1 MGRKL
6 LLLIALLAT
15 LVVLGSWDNRQTM
28 QRVLDQGYAT
38 TAQVTGAQY
47 QRKMPIAA
55 DGWRP
60 RFVEQ
65 ELSVD
70 LRWQGKDGKPREYR
84 KVPISESLARGIV
97 NGEQVRLVT
106 LPVKVLDDDTA
117 VPVITADAAAR
128 LESLQSWLAAA
139 GYAALASWAGFA
151 ALTLLQGRGRTVTA
165 MASSARVLPPRRT
178 LIGLGALVVGGFLAF
193 SAWSDGRSVD
203 AIALGGSEVTADIVD
218 ATVVPAKDGGKGSH
232 AVRLAWKDGQ
242 GAVHHFGPMPV
253 SEAFWNRITRDGQL
267 TVRQTLIRYRPD
279 DPQPRPMIVDD
290 APEQQWMTKAAM
302 FGGLALLVVG
312 AALLV
317 SGLRAWRNEP
327 QKR

>member
-1 MGRKL
+1 MSRKL

-15 LVVLGSWDNRQTM
+15 LVVLGCWDNRQTM

-47 QRKMPIAA
+47 QRKMPLAA

-70 LRWQGKDGKPREYR
+70 LRWQGKDGKPREYH
-84 KVPISESLARGIV
+84 KVPISESLARSIV
-97 NGEQVRLVT
+97 NGEQVRLAT
-106 LPVKVLDDDTA
+106 LPVKVLDDETTA

-151 ALTLLQGRGRTVTA
+151 ALTLLQGRGRSVTGKA
-165 MASSARVLPPRRT
+165 RSAPVPRRT
-178 LIGLGALVVGGFLAF
+178 LIGLAALVAGGFLAF
-193 SAWSDGRSVD
+193 SAWSEGRSVD
-203 AIALGGSEVTADIVD
+203 ALALGGSEITADIVD
-218 ATVVPAKDGGKGSH
+218 ATVLPAKDGSKASH
-232 AVRLAWKDGQ
+232 VVRLAWKDGQ
-242 GAVHHFGPMPV
+242 GSVHHFGPMAV
-253 SEAFWNRITRDGQL
+253 SAAFWNRITRDGQL
-267 TVRQTLIRYRPD
+267 TVRQTLIRYRTA
-279 DPQPRPMIVDD
+279 DPQPRPLIVDD
-290 APEQQWMTKAAM
+290 APERHWMTQAAM
-302 FGGLALLVVG
+302 LAGLALLVVG
-312 AALLV
+312 GGLLL

-327 QKR
+327 PKR

>member
-1 MGRKL
+1 VGRKL
-6 LLLIALLAT
+6 LLIIALLAT
-15 LVVLGSWDNRQTM
+15 LVVLGCWDNRQSM
-28 QRVLDQGYAT
+28 QRVLDQGYST

-84 KVPISESLARGIV
+84 KVPISESLARNIV
-97 NGEQVRLVT
+97 NGEQVRLAT
-106 LPVKVLDDDTA
+106 FPVKVLDDEA
-117 VPVITADAAAR
+117 LVPVITADASAR

-139 GYAALASWAGFA
+139 GYVALASWAGFA

-165 MASSARVLPPRRT
+165 MARSAPALPPRRT

-203 AIALGGSEVTADIVD
+203 AIALGGNEVTADIVD
-218 ATVVPAKDGGKGSH
+218 AIVLPAKDGGKVAH
-232 AVRLAWKDGQ
+232 TVRLAWKDGQ
-242 GAVHHFGPMPV
+242 GSVHHFGPMPV
-253 SEAFWNRITRDGQL
+253 SEAFWNRITQSGQL
-267 TVRQTLIRYRPD
+267 TVRQTLIRYRPA
-279 DPQPRPMIVDD
+279 DPQPRPLIVDD
-290 APEQQWMTKAAM
+290 APEQRWTTRAAM
-302 FGGLALLVVG
+302 FGGLALLIVG
-312 AALLV
+312 AGLLF
-317 SGLRAWRNEP
+317 SGLRAWRN
-327 QKR
+327 

>member
-15 LVVLGSWDNRQTM
+15 LVVLGCWDNRQVM

-47 QRKMPIAA
+47 QRRMPIAA

-70 LRWQGKDGKPREYR
+70 LRWQGKDGKPREHR
-84 KVPISESLARGIV
+84 KVPISESLARNVV

-106 LPVKVLDDDTA
+106 LPVKVLDDETA

-151 ALTLLQGRGRTVTA
+151 ALTLLQGRGHRSATA
-165 MASSARVLPPRRT
+165 MARSAPVPRRT
-178 LIGLGALVVGGFLAF
+178 LIGLAALVVGGFLAF

-203 AIALGGSEVTADIVD
+203 AIALGGGEVTADIVD
-218 ATVVPAKDGGKGSH
+218 AIVVPAKDGGMASH
-232 AVRLAWKDGQ
+232 AVRLAWRDSQ
-242 GAVHHFGPMPV
+242 GSVHHFGPIPI
-253 SEAFWNRITRDGQL
+253 SEAFWSKITKGGEL
-267 TVRQTLIRYRPD
+267 TVRQTLIRYRTA
-279 DPQPRPMIVDD
+279 DPQPRPLIVDD
-290 APEQQWMTKAAM
+290 APEQQWMTRAAM
-302 FGGLALLVVG
+302 FAGLALLVVG
-312 AALLV
+312 AGLLF

-327 QKR
+327 QER

>member
-1 MGRKL
+1 VGRKL

-15 LVVLGSWDNRQTM
+15 LVVLGCWDNRRSM
-28 QRVLDQGYAT
+28 QHVLDQGYAT

-84 KVPISESLARGIV
+84 KVPISEGLARNIV

-106 LPVKVLDDDTA
+106 LPVKVLDDETA

-165 MASSARVLPPRRT
+165 MAKPGAALPPRRT
-178 LIGLGALVVGGFLAF
+178 LIGLGALVIGGFLAF

-203 AIALGGSEVTADIVD
+203 AISLGGSEVTADIVD
-218 ATVVPAKDGGKGSH
+218 TTAVPAKDGGKVSH

-242 GAVHHFGPMPV
+242 GSVHHFGPMAV
-253 SEAFWNRITRDGQL
+253 SEAFWSRISHDGQL
-267 TVRQTLIRYRPD
+267 AVRQTLIRYRPD

-290 APEQQWMTKAAM
+290 APERQWTTQAM
-302 FGGLALLVVG
+302 MFAGLALLVIG
-312 AALLV
+312 AALLF
-317 SGLRAWRNEP
+317 SGLRAGRNEP
-327 QKR
+327 RKR

>member
-1 MGRKL
+1 
-6 LLLIALLAT
+6 LIALLAT
-15 LVVLGSWDNRQTM
+15 LVVLGCWDNRQSM

-70 LRWQGKDGKPREYR
+70 LRWQGKDGKPREFR
-84 KVPISESLARGIV
+84 NVPITETLARSIV
-97 NGEQVRLVT
+97 RGEQVRLAT
-106 LPVKVLDDDTA
+106 LPVKVLDDATA

-151 ALTLLQGRGRTVTA
+151 ALTLLQGRGRRVTA
-165 MASSARVLPPRRT
+165 MARPTPAPPPRRT
-178 LIGLGALVVGGFLAF
+178 LIGLGALVVGGFMAF
-193 SAWSDGRSVD
+193 SAWSDGRSAD

-218 ATVVPAKDGGKGSH
+218 ATTLPARDGGKASH
-232 AVRLAWKDGQ
+232 TVRLAWKDGQ
-242 GAVHHFGPMPV
+242 GSVHHFGPIQV
-253 SEAFWNRITRDGQL
+253 SEAFWNRINRDGQL
-267 TVRQTLIRYRPD
+267 AVRQTLIRYRPD
-279 DPQPRPMIVDD
+279 DPQPRPLIVDD
-290 APEQQWMTKAAM
+290 APEQHWWTQVLM
-302 FGGLALLVVG
+302 FAGLALLVVG
-312 AALLV
+312 GALLA
-317 SGLRAWRNEP
+317 SGLRASRNEP

>member
-1 MGRKL
+1 V
-6 LLLIALLAT
+6 IALLAT
-15 LVVLGSWDNRQTM
+15 LVVLGCWDNRQSM

-70 LRWQGKDGKPREYR
+70 LRWQGKDGKPREHR
-84 KVPISESLARGIV
+84 KVPISETLARSIV

-106 LPVKVLDDDTA
+106 LPVKVLDEDTA
-117 VPVITADAAAR
+117 VPVITADASAR

-151 ALTLLQGRGRTVTA
+151 ALTLLRRRDRPVTA
-165 MASSARVLPPRRT
+165 FATSAAPVPLPRRT
-178 LIGLGALVVGGFLAF
+178 LIGLGALVAGGFLAF

-203 AIALGGSEVTADIVD
+203 AITLGGSEVTADIVE
-218 ATVVPAKDGGKGSH
+218 ATVLPAKDGGKVSH
-232 AVRLAWKDGQ
+232 AVRLAWKDAQ
-242 GAVHHFGPMPV
+242 GSVHRFGPTPV
-253 SEAFWNRITRDGQL
+253 SEAFWSRITRDGQL
-267 TVRQTLIRYRPD
+267 TVRQALIRYRQD
-279 DPQPRPMIVDD
+279 DPQARPLIVDD
-290 APEQQWMTKAAM
+290 APERHWMTQAAM
-302 FGGLALLVVG
+302 LAGLALLVVG
-312 AALLV
+312 GALLL
-317 SGLRAWRNEP
+317 SGLRAGRNEP
-327 QKR
+327 LKR

>member
-15 LVVLGSWDNRQTM
+15 LVVLGCWDNRQSM

-47 QRKMPIAA
+47 QRSMPIAA

-70 LRWQGKDGKPREYR
+70 LHWQGKDGKPREFR
-84 KVPISESLARGIV
+84 KVPISASLARSIV
-97 NGEQVRLVT
+97 NGDQVRLAT
-106 LPVKVLDDDTA
+106 LPVKVLDDESA

-165 MASSARVLPPRRT
+165 MARSGTAPLPRRT
-178 LIGLGALVVGGFLAF
+178 LIGLGALVIGGFLAF
-193 SAWSDGRSVD
+193 SAWSDGRSAD
-203 AIALGGSEVTADIVD
+203 ALALGGSEVTADIVD
-218 ATVVPAKDGGKGSH
+218 ATVLPAKDGGKAGR

-242 GAVHHFGPMPV
+242 GSVHHFGPMAV
-253 SEAFWNRITRDGQL
+253 SDAFWAKISRDGQL
-267 TVRQTLIRYRPD
+267 AVRQTLIRYRQD
-279 DPQPRPMIVDD
+279 DPQPRPLIVDD
-290 APEQQWMTKAAM
+290 SPEQQFWPKALM
-302 FGGLALLVVG
+302 LFGLALLVLG
-312 AALLV
+312 GALLF

>member
-1 MGRKL
+1 VGRKL

-15 LVVLGSWDNRQTM
+15 LVVLGCWDSRHTM
-28 QRVLDQGYAT
+28 QRVLDEGYAT

-84 KVPISESLARGIV
+84 KVPISESLARNIV
-97 NGEQVRLVT
+97 NGEQVRLIT
-106 LPVKVLDDDTA
+106 LPVKVLDDETA
-117 VPVITADAAAR
+117 VPVITADASAR

-151 ALTLLQGRGRTVTA
+151 ALTLLQRRIHSVTA
-165 MASSARVLPPRRT
+165 LANVAPVPLPRRT
-178 LIGLGALVVGGFLAF
+178 LIGLGTLVVGGFLAF

-203 AIALGGSEVTADIVD
+203 AIALGGSEITADIVD
-218 ATVVPAKDGGKGSH
+218 ATVLPAKNGGKASH

-253 SEAFWNRITRDGQL
+253 SEAFWAKITHDGQL
-267 TVRQTLIRYRPD
+267 TVQQTPIRYRPD
-279 DPQPRPMIVDD
+279 DPQPRPLIVDD
-290 APEQQWMTKAAM
+290 APEQRWTTQAIM
-302 FGGLALLVVG
+302 FAGLALLVIG
-312 AALLV
+312 AALLF
-317 SGLRAWRNEP
+317 SGLRAWRNP
-327 QKR
+327 PPKR

>member
-1 MGRKL
+1 VGRKL

-15 LVVLGSWDNRQTM
+15 LVVLGCWDNRQSM

-38 TAQVTGAQY
+38 VAQVTGAQY

-84 KVPISESLARGIV
+84 KVPISESLARSIV

-106 LPVKVLDDDTA
+106 LPVKVLDDETA
-117 VPVITADAAAR
+117 VPVITSDAAAR

-151 ALTLLQGRGRTVTA
+151 ALTLLQGRGRAATGVA
-165 MASSARVLPPRRT
+165 RSAPVPRRT
-178 LIGLGALVVGGFLAF
+178 LIGLAALVAGGFLAF
-193 SAWSDGRSVD
+193 SAWSDGRSID
-203 AIALGGSEVTADIVD
+203 AIALGGSEITADIVD
-218 ATVVPAKDGGKGSH
+218 AMVVPAKDGGKAAH
-232 AVRLAWKDGQ
+232 AVRLAWKDPQ
-242 GAVHHFGPMPV
+242 GSVHHFGPMPV
-253 SEAFWNRITRDGQL
+253 SEAFWSRITKDGQL
-267 TVRQTLIRYRPD
+267 TVRQTLIRYRPA
-279 DPQPRPMIVDD
+279 DPQPRPLIVAD
-290 APEQQWMTKAAM
+290 APEQQWTTRAAM
-302 FGGLALLVVG
+302 FAGLVLLVIG
-312 AALLV
+312 AGLLF
-317 SGLRAWRNEP
+317 SGLRAWRNGP

>member
-15 LVVLGSWDNRQTM
+15 LVVLGCWDNRQSM
-28 QRVLDQGYAT
+28 QRVLDLGYAT

-47 QRKMPIAA
+47 QRNMPIAA

-70 LRWQGKDGKPREYR
+70 LRWQGRDGKPREHR
-84 KVPISESLARGIV
+84 KVPISESLARNIV
-97 NGEQVRLVT
+97 SGEQVRLVT
-106 LPVKVLDDDTA
+106 LPVKVLDDETA

-151 ALTLLQGRGRTVTA
+151 ALTLLQGRGRSVTA
-165 MASSARVLPPRRT
+165 MATSAPVPRRT
-178 LIGLGALVVGGFLAF
+178 LIGLAALVIGGFLAF
-193 SAWSDGRSVD
+193 SAWSDGRSID

-218 ATVVPAKDGGKGSH
+218 AIVVPAKDGGKASH

-242 GAVHHFGPMPV
+242 GSVHHFGPMAV

-267 TVRQTLIRYRPD
+267 TVRQTIIRYRPA

-290 APEQQWMTKAAM
+290 APQQQWMTQAAM
-302 FGGLALLVVG
+302 VAGLALLVIG
-312 AALLV
+312 AGLMF
-317 SGLRAWRNEP
+317 SGLRAWRNDSP
-327 QKR
+327 KR